1 MNEGLIPRRYAKALF
16 KVDTE
21 RNSANRSYE
30 LMKQLCDA
38 FNANGQLA
46 DVVNNPFVDNT
57 DKLALLSSA
66 AGAQARD
73 NTFADFLQLL
83 VENRRVGI
91 ILPIA
96 MAYIDIFRKAN
107 NVRCVE
113 VVAAAQPDAPTL
125 DRIKAV
131 IDNCIGDA
139 SMEFSIRIDPS
150 IIGGF
155 IINIDNECLDASIR
169 NRFKEMRLTLLN

>member
-16 KVDTE
+16 KVDAE

-30 LMKQLCDA
+30 LMKLLCVA
-38 FNANGQLA
+38 FKSNRQLA
-46 DVVNNPFVDNT
+46 AVVNNPFVDNA
-57 DKLALLSSA
+57 DKVRLLNSA

-73 NTFADFLQLL
+73 TTFADFLQLL

-113 VVAAAQPDAPTL
+113 VVAAAQPDAKTI
-125 DRIKAV
+125 DRIKSV
-131 IDNCIGDA
+131 VNSCIGHA
-139 SMEFSIRIDPS
+139 SMEFSTRVDEN